1 MAARS
6 LSIVRY
12 RPLRATP
19 RVWARL
25 TVHWTAGDERACG
38 GELLDDAW

>member
-25 TVHWTAGDERACG
+25 TQCTGPPAMSVRAAASCWM
-38 GELLDDAW
+38 AP